1 MLDAGRTASQ
11 IADKL
16 GRKEGGDKL
25 RPCTTH
31 GNGTTTAMPQTSIL
45 ISAGEASGD
54 MYAARLATAL
64 RARLDVALFGMG
76 GPRMRDAGVEIV
88 ADYREVHV
96 LGILEVLAK
105 VPSIA
110 RTLGKLSREARRRKP
125 ALAILTDFPGFHLRL
140 ARKLKAQGVP
150 SVYFICPQFWA
161 WRPWRANLVRR
172 RFARGLCIFPFEQ
185 EWYRARGVAADF
197 IGHPL
202 VGEVRAT
209 RSREQFA
216 ADFGLDAARPI
227 VAILPGSRPGEFRQH
242 LPRILPACAS
252 FGPSRGAQFV
262 LALAPGIHAAEIAPY
277 LHVGAGAPPL
287 TVVEGA
293 TYDAVAA
300 ADLAIVSSGTATV
313 ETALL
318 DTPMIVVYR
327 VAPFTAAVAR
337 RLVRTPMFAMVNLI
351 AGRRIVP
358 ELIQEDLSPERLAM
372 DAARL
377 LDSPGERDV
386 MRRDLAEVRAK
397 LGPAGAIDR
406 AADIIAA
413 MLAGKPAAAQSQGTG
428 QPSRRSLVS

>member
-1 MLDAGRTASQ
+1 
-11 IADKL
+11 
-16 GRKEGGDKL
+16 
-25 RPCTTH
+25 
-31 GNGTTTAMPQTSIL
+31 MPETSIL

-64 RARLDVALFGMG
+64 RERVPVHLFGMG
-76 GPRMRDAGVEIV
+76 GPRMREADVEIV

-96 LGILEVLAK
+96 LGITEVLAK
-105 VPSIA
+105 IPSLV
-110 RTLGKLSREARRRKP
+110 RVLGRLSREARRRKP

-140 ARKLKAQGVP
+140 ARKLKNRGVP

-172 RFARGLCIFPFEQ
+172 RFVRGLCIFPFEQ

-209 RSREQFA
+209 RTREQFA
-216 ADFGLDAARPI
+216 ADHGLDPARPI

-252 FGPSRGAQFV
+252 VGPSRGAQFV
-262 LALAPGIHAAEIAPY
+262 LALAPGLTTAEIAPY
-277 LHVGAGAPPL
+277 LGSDFPVK
-287 TVVEGA
+287 VIEGS

-318 DTPMIVVYR
+318 GTPMIVVYR

-351 AGRRIVP
+351 AGRRVVP
-358 ELIQEDLSPERLAM
+358 ELIQDDLTPERVAM
-372 DAARL
+372 ETARL
-377 LDSPGERDV
+377 LDSPAERDR
-386 MRRDLAEVRAK
+386 MREDLAEVRAK
-397 LGPAGAIDR
+397 LGAAGAIDR

-413 MLAGKPAAAQSQGTG
+413 MLAGTPPAKSPAERG
-428 QPSRRSLVS
+428 QPSPRTLVS